1 MRDRQTDRQT
11 ERERERQTDRQTDR
25 ETDRD
30 RQRHTWLSPGSE
42 VRFSI
47 FFAAG
52 VLQRGLTTRELEV
65 GVQVKCPEGTL
76 YTAN

>member
-11 ERERERQTDRQTDR
+11 ERERETDRQTDR
-25 ETDRD
+25 D
-30 RQRHTWLSPGSE
+30 RQRRTWLSPGSE

-76 YTAN
+76 YTAI

>member
-1 MRDRQTDRQT
+1 MMHRNERQTDRQRERERDRQTDR
-11 ERERERQTDRQTDR
+11 
-25 ETDRD
+25 D
-30 RQRHTWLSPGSE
+30 RQRRTWLSPGSE

-76 YTAN
+76 YTAI